1 MSALPQPAVINVP
14 PDKPLDAMVNR
25 AVTELE
31 AGSVIVVP
39 TDTVY
44 GVAAHPKRIA
54 GIERLF
60 ALKERDRAKPF
71 AVLAADT
78 AQAMQ
83 LFDLSSLDDVARRA
97 VNVLVA
103 NAWPGALTLVGH
115 RCATWMQVDL
125 GGDPSTIGV
134 RVPAS
139 QVVRAI
145 AAHVGPL
152 VTTSANRSGEA
163 TPTSA
168 LQAARSLAGDVALVL
183 DAGPGGTVPS
193 TVLDITR
200 VPFVI
205 VRQGACNP
213 IACGLPGTLVRN
225 E

>member
-1 MSALPQPAVINVP
+1 MINVP
-14 PDKPLDAMVNR
+14 SDVSLDAIINR

-31 AGSVIVVP
+31 AGNAIVVP

-44 GVAAHPKRIA
+44 GVAAHPKRPV

-78 AQAMQ
+78 TQAMQ
-83 LFDLSSLDDVARRA
+83 LFDLGSLDDGAQSA
-97 VNVLVA
+97 VNELVA

-115 RCATWMQVDL
+115 RCATWMNVDL
-125 GGDPSTIGV
+125 GGDPLTIGV

-139 QVVRAI
+139 PVVRAI
-145 AAHVGPL
+145 AARVGPL
-152 VTTSANRSGEA
+152 VTTSANRSGET
-163 TPTSA
+163 TPSSA
-168 LQAARSLAGDVALVL
+168 LQAARSLAGEVALVL
-183 DAGPGGTVPS
+183 DAGPGGSVPS
-193 TVLDITR
+193 TVLDITQ
-200 VPFVI
+200 VPFAI

-213 IACGLPGTLVRN
+213 IACGVPDTLMRN